1 MKSGA
6 IVALIGSLIA
16 LLGGNVGAGGGAT
29 PSLWRQWF
37 SAAHSEELGYR
48 GVALLQTWPG
58 QISAVLALIAVA
70 AAVLVLRQRRQRA
83 GWLLVGAGVAQL
95 GLAWLTWQTI
105 YAVVPCESLGLAVCN
120 ADGGLLPMTYL
131 HLNGL
136 VWLALGGALGAL
148 GGAGVL
154 AAWAEYPADRR
165 FLRVALHWGE
175 QVVAERVLFVAQ
187 PVTVGEAA
195 GNLLQVPAG
204 GLASHTLFSP
214 LAGDAYQLVLPYGAR
229 AELQRSGQPVDFDG
243 VAQVDDGCRGAVSF
257 DNGLELHFDF
267 TAAQQ
272 GALAGGPQR
281 RDQALALSFALVFS
295 AAVVAF
301 VALATLVPLSDPWQ
315 DREALAQKNRGLI
328 EVALQEPEP
337 PAPLPLDTP
346 NLPPREAKADG
357 EEGKV
362 GDPQEDPA
370 KVTKVPKSE
379 APLRRPDDARHIG
392 VAEALSAPA
401 ALPGA
406 LGTIMAGDTSAIRD
420 KMAVPMD
427 GNGDEIEFGH
437 GTNGLGMRNT
447 GNGGGGDQPL
457 VRITGSQDGPGR
469 DGWDPRAQV
478 ALRKKPKIAA
488 PHFKLAEPQPTA
500 GCDPGDISKNV
511 RSRSNA
517 IRSCYETQ
525 LLAHSDLAGKVTLQW
540 TVAGDGRVS
549 GEKTVDDTLGNATVT
564 DCVLRAVR
572 RIQFAPPAAGV
583 CVVRWPVVFRPD

>member
-6 IVALIGSLIA
+6 YVALVGSLIA
-16 LLGGNVGAGGGAT
+16 LLGGNLGAGGSDT

-37 SAAHSEELGYR
+37 SAAYSEELGYR
-48 GVALLQTWPG
+48 GVALLQMWPG
-58 QISAVLALIAVA
+58 QISAVFALVGLVAV
-70 AAVLVLRQRRQRA
+70 VLVLRQRRQRA
-83 GWLLVGAGVAQL
+83 GWLLLAAGVAQL
-95 GLAWLTWQTI
+95 GLAWLTWHSI
-105 YAVVPCESLGLAVCN
+105 YAVVPCASLGLSVCD
-120 ADGGLLPMTYL
+120 ADGGLLPLTYL

-136 VWLALGGALGAL
+136 VWLVLGGALCAL

-154 AAWAEYPADRR
+154 AAWAEYPAERR

-175 QVVAERVLFVAQ
+175 QVVAERVLFVPQ

-204 GLASHTLFSP
+204 GLASHTLLAP

-229 AELQRSGQPVDFDG
+229 AELQRGGKSIDFEG
-243 VAQVDDGCRGAVSF
+243 VAQVDDGCQGAISL
-257 DNGLELHFDF
+257 DNGLELRFDF

-272 GALAGGPQR
+272 GALAGGPHR

-295 AAVVAF
+295 AAVLGF
-301 VALATLVPLSDPWQ
+301 VALATLVPLSDAAQ

-337 PAPLPLDTP
+337 PAPRPTEALDQE
-346 NLPPREAKADG
+346 PRKAKAEG

-362 GDPQEDPA
+362 GDPREDPA
-370 KVTKVPKSE
+370 KVSKVPKIE
-379 APLRRPDDARHIG
+379 APLRRPNDVREIG
-392 VAEALSAPA
+392 LAKALSAAP

-406 LGTIMAGDTSAIRD
+406 LGTVMAGDTGAIRD
-420 KMAVPMD
+420 KMAVAMD
-427 GNGDEIEFGH
+427 GSGVEIDFGH
-437 GTNGLGMRNT
+437 GTGGRTWRGT
-447 GNGGGGDQPL
+447 GTGGGGDNPF
-457 VRITGSQDGPGR
+457 VPIAGWQDRPGG
-469 DGWDPRAQV
+469 DGWDPHAQV
-478 ALRKKPKIAA
+478 GLRKKPKIAIKRI
-488 PHFKLAEPQPTA
+488 PLAEPQPTA

-511 RSRSNA
+511 RSRSSA
-517 IRSCYETQ
+517 IRACYETQ
-525 LLAHSDLAGKVTLQW
+525 LLAHADLAGKVTLQW
-540 TVAGDGRVS
+540 TVAGDGRVT